1 MTERVVTVLCAVRG
15 PDETA
20 VVTVLGAAGAAVT
33 VTRRC
38 AELAELL
45 AAAEAGA
52 GVVAVVSVDLPGL
65 DREAVARLRRAGTR
79 VVVLADGH
87 ASAGRVSGL
96 GPDAVV
102 PGWPVD
108 PEGLLAAVRD
118 ETVAGPTV
126 AEPPVPDGGRPG
138 AVVAVWGPA
147 GSPGRTTTAIELA
160 AALAGLPDRAGTG
173 GAPTASGVR
182 LPTRPGAGVRAR
194 RGRRPTG
201 PRDTVLL
208 VDADT
213 YASSVATRLG
223 LLDDAPGLAAAARA
237 AGQGV
242 LDLVT
247 LARHSPVALPGV
259 RVLTG
264 ITRPARWPELPA
276 SALEVVWERA
286 RELVTWTVVDCGP
299 VLEADELLM
308 YDTHAPQRNAATL
321 AALAAADVV
330 VVVGAA
336 DPVGLQR
343 LVRGLEDL
351 REAPVAV
358 AGVRVVVANRVRAGA
373 AGPRPEAA
381 VRDALARYA
390 GVVDLHVVPDDPAGA
405 DAALLAGRAL
415 AERVP
420 GSPARA
426 AFAALAER
434 VRGLVPAARSAIGPA
449 TAD

>member
-20 VVTVLGAAGAAVT
+20 VVTVLGAAGSTVA

-52 GVVAVVSVDLPGL
+52 GVVAVVSADLPGL

-87 ASAGRVSGL
+87 ASAGRVAGL
-96 GPDAVV
+96 GPDAFV
-102 PGWPVD
+102 PGGPVD

-118 ETVAGPTV
+118 ETAAGPTV
-126 AEPPVPDGGRPG
+126 AEPPVSDAGRPG
-138 AVVAVWGPA
+138 TVVAVWGPA

-160 AALAGLPDRAGTG
+160 VALAGLPDRAGTG

-182 LPTRPGAGVRAR
+182 LPTRLAGVRAR

-242 LDLVT
+242 LDVVT

-286 RELVTWTVVDCGP
+286 RELATWTVVDCGP

-351 REAPVAV
+351 REAPVPV

-390 GVVDLHVVPDDPAGA
+390 GVGDLHVVPDDPSGA

-415 AERVP
+415 AEQVP

-426 AFAALAER
+426 AFGALAER
-434 VRGLVPAARSAIGPA
+434 VRALVPAVG
-449 TAD
+449 